1 MVRVIKFNHGI
12 HGKTRRFLQR
22 IVIAVAADSVS
33 LTWLATG
40 DAEQQRGGASR
51 PIAISPSG
59 TVLM

>member
-1 MVRVIKFNHGI
+1 
-12 HGKTRRFLQR
+12 LQQ

-51 PIAISPSG
+51 PIAISQSG